1 MSSKKTAGDQEPTH
15 IEQERNFEQVGEHE
29 PDRDGGQPG
38 GGQKGKSPTAIIAVQ
53 DGPQTGGNER
63 GNPGV

>member
-1 MSSKKTAGDQEPTH
+1 MTQTKWPPRFPGRF